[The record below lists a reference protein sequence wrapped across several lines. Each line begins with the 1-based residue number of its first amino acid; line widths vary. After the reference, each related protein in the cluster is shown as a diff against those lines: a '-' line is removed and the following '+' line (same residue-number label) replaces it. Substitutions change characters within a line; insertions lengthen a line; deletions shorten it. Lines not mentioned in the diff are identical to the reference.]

1 MEKLST
7 SNHVYSALVALAIT
21 AVAIPFNPGIPWFA
35 WAGAFLLLFF
45 ATELA
50 SIFIKTGGQKEKGK
64 KTQAVLYFSG
74 AAALIL
80 ILLLVIF
87 FA

>member
-1 MEKLST
+1 MKKLST
-7 SNHVYSALVALAIT
+7 LNHVYSALVAVAIIV
-21 AVAIPFNPGIPWFA
+21 VAIPFNPDIPWGA

-45 ATELA
+45 AAELV
-50 SIFIKTGGQKEKGK
+50 SLFIKNGESEGEGK

-80 ILLLVIF
+80 ILVLVKF
-87 FA
+87 FV

>member
-1 MEKLST
+1 M
-7 SNHVYSALVALAIT
+7 AIT
-21 AVAIPFNPGIPWFA
+21 AVAIPFNPGIPWVT

-45 ATELA
+45 AAELV
-50 SIFIKTGGQKEKGK
+50 SMFIKTGGVEGEGK
-64 KTQAVLYFSG
+64 KTQAVLCFSA

-87 FA
+87 FD

>member
-1 MEKLST
+1 M
-7 SNHVYSALVALAIT
+7 AIT
-21 AVAIPFNPGIPWFA
+21 AVAIPFNPGIPWVT

-45 ATELA
+45 AAELV
-50 SIFIKTGGQKEKGK
+50 SMFIKTGVEGEGK
-64 KTQAVLYFSG
+64 KTQAVLCFSA

-87 FA
+87 FD